1 MQAGGGGRGD
11 QWNVRGGEGA
21 EENCETG
28 EGEVWMLAL
37 KLEAK
42 YSPVWLEWIWT

>member
-1 MQAGGGGRGD
+1 MVETRKPGGREGG
-11 QWNVRGGEGA
+11 QKNVRGGEGA

-28 EGEVWMLAL
+28 EGEVRLLAL

-42 YSPVWLEWIWT
+42 YSPVWFE